1 MEEYKLLPSEYW
13 RDENQPYQFNHKYE
27 LDAVG
32 IPTDGLAFIDEDTFY
47 PGHDVDIEKLVEV
60 IDQCRQETNKLPV
73 LCWDKNYFKNIDL
86 WKDGISKSVDPSMYV
101 ILEPTDIPCFLY
113 QNQLELKHNKIPE
126 KKYRFSYLSGTVRY
140 HRLELAI
147 RIKKYVTKDDVVV
160 INNYGLENYSNTVPK
175 GKKDNTAGVP
185 WASDPSFV
193 DFRTELGQQ
202 QQSINKHIVHPAYN
216 AKIHVIGETGAPD
229 QESLVS
235 EKTWRPLLLGCLS
248 LTWGPI
254 TNTKYLAKAGVEL
267 LDVDKIP
274 DPVRKLDAIVDML
287 KYDSVDDIYQKNK
300 SMIEHNRQL
309 VSSEKFLKDQ
319 TETAR
324 CKIMER
330 L

>member
-1 MEEYKLLPSEYW
+1 MEDKLTSGYW
-13 RDENQPYQFNHKYE
+13 NLDMPYDYSHKYE

-32 IPTDGLAFIDEDTFY
+32 IPTDRLAFIHESTLY
-47 PGHDVDIEKLVEV
+47 PIGDVDIEKAVRV

-86 WKDGISKSVDPSMYV
+86 WKDGISKAVDPSMYV
-101 ILEPTDIPCFLY
+101 ILEPNDIPCFLY

-126 KKYRFSYLSGTVRY
+126 KKYRFSYLSGLVRY
-140 HRLELAI
+140 HRIELAN
-147 RIKKYVTKDDVVV
+147 RIKQYVTKDDVVV
-160 INNYGLENYSNTVPK
+160 INDYGDENYSNTVPE
-175 GKKDNTAGVP
+175 GCKDNRRDIP

-193 DFRTELGQQ
+193 DFSTSLDNAQQ
-202 QQSINKHIVHPAYN
+202 HINKTKIHPAYN
-216 AKIHVIGETGAPD
+216 AKIHVIGETGSPD
-229 QESLVS
+229 QVSLVS

-254 TNTKYLAKAGVEL
+254 TNTEYLTKAGIEV
-267 LDVDKIP
+267 LDIDKIT
-274 DPVRKLDAIVDML
+274 DADRKLDAIVDML